1 LKGLFMVKH
10 AVLADD
16 ELSGEPTSDTAIT
29 NECADGSDN
38 YVPTFDA
45 KTRCWAYLV
54 SGLVGIAGAVASLV
68 SAVPGVPS
76 WVAVVGGVC
85 ALVGSGVA
93 SLFGVHYAG
102 VGR

>member
-1 LKGLFMVKH
+1 MGKH

-16 ELSGEPTSDTAIT
+16 ALSGEPTSGTMLS

-38 YVPTFDA
+38 YVPAFDA
-45 KTRCWAYLV
+45 ETRRRAYLV

-76 WVAVVGGVC
+76 WVAVVGGAC

-93 SLFGVHYAG
+93 GLFGVHYAG
-102 VGR
+102 VSR

>member
-1 LKGLFMVKH
+1 MNEHVM
-10 AVLADD
+10 LADD
-16 ELSGEPTSDTAIT
+16 SLSGEPTSGTMIT

-45 KTRCWAYLV
+45 ETRRWAYLV
-54 SGLVGIAGAVASLV
+54 SGLIGIAGAAASLV

-102 VGR
+102 VSR

>member
-1 LKGLFMVKH
+1 MVKH

-16 ELSGEPTSDTAIT
+16 ELSGEPTAGTAIT

-38 YVPTFDA
+38 YVPAFDVE
-45 KTRCWAYLV
+45 TRRWAYLV

-76 WVAVVGGVC
+76 WVAVAGGAC

-93 SLFGVHYAG
+93 GLFGVHYAG
-102 VGR
+102 VSR

>member
-1 LKGLFMVKH
+1 MVKH

-16 ELSGEPTSDTAIT
+16 VLSGEPTADTAIT

-38 YVPTFDA
+38 YVPMFDVE
-45 KTRCWAYLV
+45 TRRWAYLV
-54 SGLVGIAGAVASLV
+54 SGLVGIVGAVASLV

-76 WVAVVGGVC
+76 WVAVAGGAC

-93 SLFGVHYAG
+93 GLFGVHYAG
-102 VGR
+102 ASR

>member
-1 LKGLFMVKH
+1 MLKH
-10 AVLADD
+10 AVLVDD
-16 ELSGEPTSDTAIT
+16 VLSGEPTVDTAIT

-38 YVPTFDA
+38 YVPTFDVE
-45 KTRCWAYLV
+45 TRRWAYLV

-76 WVAVVGGVC
+76 WVAVAGGAC

-102 VGR
+102 VSR

>member
-1 LKGLFMVKH
+1 MVKH

-16 ELSGEPTSDTAIT
+16 ELSGEPTADTAIT

-38 YVPTFDA
+38 YVPAFDVE
-45 KTRCWAYLV
+45 TRRWAYLV

-76 WVAVVGGVC
+76 WVAVVGGAC

-93 SLFGVHYAG
+93 GLFGVHYAG
-102 VGR
+102 VNR

>member
-1 LKGLFMVKH
+1 MVKH

-16 ELSGEPTSDTAIT
+16 ELSGEPTADTAIT

-38 YVPTFDA
+38 YVPAFDVE
-45 KTRCWAYLV
+45 TRRWAYLV

-76 WVAVVGGVC
+76 LVAVVGGAC

-93 SLFGVHYAG
+93 GLFGVHYAG
-102 VGR
+102 VNR

>member
-1 LKGLFMVKH
+1 MVKH

-16 ELSGEPTSDTAIT
+16 VLSGEPTADTAIS

-45 KTRCWAYLV
+45 ATRRWAYLV
-54 SGLVGIAGAVASLV
+54 AGLVGIAGAVASLV

-76 WVAVVGGVC
+76 WVAVVGGAC
-85 ALVGSGVA
+85 ALAGSGVA
-93 SLFGVHYAG
+93 GLFGVHYAG
-102 VGR
+102 VSR

>member
-1 LKGLFMVKH
+1 MAKH
-10 AVLADD
+10 VMLVDD
-16 ELSGEPTSDTAIT
+16 ELSGEPTADTAIV

-38 YVPTFDA
+38 YVPTFDVE
-45 KTRCWAYLV
+45 TRRWAYLV

-76 WVAVVGGVC
+76 WVAVAGGAC

-93 SLFGVHYAG
+93 GLFGVHYAG
-102 VGR
+102 VSR

>member
-1 LKGLFMVKH
+1 MVEH

-16 ELSGEPTSDTAIT
+16 VLSGEPTADTAIV

-38 YVPTFDA
+38 YVPTFDVE
-45 KTRCWAYLV
+45 TRRWAYLV

-76 WVAVVGGVC
+76 WVAVAGGAC

-93 SLFGVHYAG
+93 GLFGVHYAG
-102 VGR
+102 VSR

>member
-1 LKGLFMVKH
+1 MVKH

-16 ELSGEPTSDTAIT
+16 ELSGEPTADTAIA

-38 YVPTFDA
+38 YVPTFDVE
-45 KTRCWAYLV
+45 TRRWAYLV

-76 WVAVVGGVC
+76 WVAVAGGAC

-93 SLFGVHYAG
+93 GLFGVHYAG
-102 VGR
+102 VSR

>member
-1 LKGLFMVKH
+1 MAKH

-16 ELSGEPTSDTAIT
+16 VLSGEPTSETMLS

-38 YVPTFDA
+38 YVPVFSVE
-45 KTRCWAYLV
+45 TRRWAYLV

-68 SAVPGVPS
+68 SAVPGVPP
-76 WVAVVGGVC
+76 WGAVVGGSC

-93 SLFGVHYAG
+93 GLFGGHYAG
-102 VGR
+102 VSR

>member
-1 LKGLFMVKH
+1 MVKH
-10 AVLADD
+10 VMLADD
-16 ELSGEPTSDTAIT
+16 ELSGEPTDDTAIT

-38 YVPTFDA
+38 YVPAFDVE
-45 KTRCWAYLV
+45 TRRWAYLV

-76 WVAVVGGVC
+76 WVAVVGGAC

-93 SLFGVHYAG
+93 GLFGVHYAG
-102 VGR
+102 VSR

>member
-1 LKGLFMVKH
+1 MAKH
-10 AVLADD
+10 VMLADD
-16 ELSGEPTSDTAIT
+16 ELSGDPTADTAIV

-45 KTRCWAYLV
+45 GTRRWAYLV

-76 WVAVVGGVC
+76 WVAVAGGAC

-93 SLFGVHYAG
+93 GLFGVHYAG
-102 VGR
+102 VSR

>member
-10 AVLADD
+10 VVLADD
-16 ELSGEPTSDTAIT
+16 ELSGDPTADTAIT

-38 YVPTFDA
+38 YVPTFDVE
-45 KTRCWAYLV
+45 TRRWAYLV
-54 SGLVGIAGAVASLV
+54 SGLVGIAGAVMSLV

-76 WVAVVGGVC
+76 WVAVAGGAC

-93 SLFGVHYAG
+93 GLFGVHYAG
-102 VGR
+102 VSR

>member
-1 LKGLFMVKH
+1 MVKH

-16 ELSGEPTSDTAIT
+16 ELSGEPTADTAIV

-38 YVPTFDA
+38 YVPAFGVE
-45 KTRCWAYLV
+45 TRRWAYLV

-76 WVAVVGGVC
+76 WVAVTGGAC

-93 SLFGVHYAG
+93 GLFGVHYAG
-102 VGR
+102 VSR

>member
-1 LKGLFMVKH
+1 MVEH

-16 ELSGEPTSDTAIT
+16 ELSGEPMADTAIA

-38 YVPTFDA
+38 YVPAFDA
-45 KTRCWAYLV
+45 DTRRWAYLV

-76 WVAVVGGVC
+76 WVAVAGGAC

-93 SLFGVHYAG
+93 GLFGVHYAG
-102 VGR
+102 VSR

>member
-1 LKGLFMVKH
+1 MAKHVMV
-10 AVLADD
+10 VDD
-16 ELSGEPTSDTAIT
+16 ELSGEPTADTAIV

-38 YVPTFDA
+38 YVPAFDA
-45 KTRCWAYLV
+45 ETRRWAYLV

-76 WVAVVGGVC
+76 WVAVVGGAC

-93 SLFGVHYAG
+93 GLFGVHYAG
-102 VGR
+102 VSR